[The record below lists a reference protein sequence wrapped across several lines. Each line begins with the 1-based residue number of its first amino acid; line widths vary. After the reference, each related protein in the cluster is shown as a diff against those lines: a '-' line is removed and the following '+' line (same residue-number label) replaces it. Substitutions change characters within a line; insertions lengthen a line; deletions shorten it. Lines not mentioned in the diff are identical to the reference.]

1 MMQSSDYL
9 RLLADLFDYPTAMF
23 PERVHR
29 TLTTIGAYCPAAVAD
44 LERFSELLPDDD
56 LIAMQELYTRT
67 FDVQA
72 ITTLDLGY
80 VLFGDDY
87 KRGELLSNLNREH
100 TQHHN
105 DCGSELADH
114 LPNVLR
120 LIPLL
125 DDKDLAAEL
134 VTEIIAP
141 ALSQMIGEFSPE
153 RVQKKY
159 QSYQKQYKT
168 LIEQPRSS
176 TDVATLYQHAL
187 KALYA
192 ALKANFTIVEKIP
205 LLATSDF
212 LKSLSAENAIE
223 DNAKAFY

>member
-1 MMQSSDYL
+1 MHHLDHLQ
-9 RLLADLFDYPTAMF
+9 LLADLFDYPDAVF

-29 TLTTIGAYCPAAVAD
+29 ALTAIREYCPAAVD
-44 LERFSELLPDDD
+44 GVEQFSALLPDDD

-100 TQHHN
+100 TQHQN

-125 DDKDLAAEL
+125 DDEVLVSEL
-134 VTEIIAP
+134 VTEIVAP
-141 ALSQMIGEFSPE
+141 ALSQMIGEFSPNAC
-153 RVQKKY
+153 RKK
-159 QSYQKQYKT
+159 T
-168 LIEQPRSS
+168 RAIRSS
-176 TDVATLYQHAL
+176 T
-187 KALYA
+187 KR
-192 ALKANFTIVEKIP
+192 
-205 LLATSDF
+205 
-212 LKSLSAENAIE
+212 
-223 DNAKAFY
+223 